1 MDLTRYVDTV
11 RQELA
16 VVAAAGG
23 EEAQALAERL
33 TAPLESAIRLML
45 LDALS
50 SAAAE
55 ITSEIAPGSV
65 HLRLRGQQPDF
76 VVSRPVPESA
86 PEARPAEAVPGDG
99 PLSRIN
105 MRLPDELK
113 ARVDEA
119 AAREGLSINA
129 WLVRAVTAALEPP
142 RSVNRHGSGG
152 FGGDRYTGWA
162 S

>member
-1 MDLTRYVDTV
+1 MDLTRYVDSL

-33 TAPLESAIRLML
+33 TAPLESSIRLML

-76 VVSRPVPESA
+76 VVSRPTPESL

-119 AAREGLSINA
+119 AAGEGLSINA
-129 WLVRAVTAALEPP
+129 WLVRAVTAALDPP
-142 RSVNRHGSGG
+142 RSVNRHGSRG